1 MYKVANIA
9 TGSQKTVC
17 KVRGITLNYNASR
30 LVNFD
35 VIKDIIL
42 KQGPVVTVHTEHK
55 IKRKRKSGKGTVSII
70 TEPED
75 KIYSFV
81 LQATTFE

>member
-1 MYKVANIA
+1 VYKVANIA

-35 VIKDIIL
+35 DIKDMIL

-55 IKRKRKSGKGTVSII
+55 IK
-70 TEPED
+70 
-75 KIYSFV
+75 
-81 LQATTFE
+81 